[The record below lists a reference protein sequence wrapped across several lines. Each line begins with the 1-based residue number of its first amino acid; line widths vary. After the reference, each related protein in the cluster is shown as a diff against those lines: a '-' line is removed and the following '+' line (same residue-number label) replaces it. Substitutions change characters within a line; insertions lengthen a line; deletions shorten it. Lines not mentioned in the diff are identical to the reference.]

1 MIAADEPKSLVL
13 PIFCE
18 IAFFTEGTRYFS
30 QLAVCQG
37 PTIHSGG
44 DAMKY
49 AHLARLSIIA
59 AGLAVACFPMSA
71 AFAQATR
78 TWVSGVGDDANPC
91 SRTAPCKTF
100 AGAISKTATGGEI
113 NCLDPGGFGGLTIT
127 KSISIICDFTEGGVL
142 SAGPG
147 VNGFVINIPVTSSV
161 FLSGLDFNGA
171 GSAQNGLRIVSG
183 GIVHIQNS
191 IIRNYRASNGLGM
204 SIQPAGAL
212 QMTIANTTIADNG
225 TGATGGGMLIQP
237 TGAGGSARVHMRN
250 TLVQHN
256 SNNQIRVDTT
266 GNTGPGISLF
276 VEESQITGG
285 TNGININQTTPNVT
299 AVITDSFIALGSGTG
314 ILTAGNASVRVRV
327 SDTTVTAWN
336 TGLTQGGTTVIN
348 TYGNNRFDGNGA
360 LGTFTLPAIPES

>member
-1 MIAADEPKSLVL
+1 
-13 PIFCE
+13 
-18 IAFFTEGTRYFS
+18 
-30 QLAVCQG
+30 
-37 PTIHSGG
+37 
-44 DAMKY
+44 MKY

-59 AGLAVACFPMSA
+59 AGLAAACFPISA

-100 AGAISKTATGGEI
+100 AGAISKTAAGGEI

-127 KSISIICDFTEGGVL
+127 KSISIVCDYTEGGVL

-147 VNGFVINIPVTSSV
+147 VNGFVINLPLATDTV

-171 GSAQNGLRIVSG
+171 GSAQNGIRIVSG

-204 SIQPAGAL
+204 SIQPAGVL
-212 QMTIANTTIADNG
+212 QLTVTNSSIDDNG
-225 TGATGGGMLIQP
+225 TGATGGGVLIQP
-237 TGAGGSARVHMRN
+237 TGAGGSARVTLRN
-250 TLVQHN
+250 MLIQN
-256 SNNQIRVDTT
+256 NANNQIRVDTT
-266 GNTGPGISLF
+266 GNTGAGISLF
-276 VEESQITGG
+276 VENSQIMGG
-285 TNGININQTTPNVT
+285 VNGININQTTPNVT
-299 AVITDSFIALGSGTG
+299 AVITDSFIALGNGTG

-327 SDTTVTAWN
+327 SDTTITAWN